1 MSMTMGLLAVSMR
14 KQQWSDP
21 NGQDKNVNVQLHK
34 YVRESQNTF
43 ILTEG
48 GVKSGELRIGD

>member
-1 MSMTMGLLAVSMR
+1 MSMTMGLLTVSMR
-14 KQQWSDP
+14 QQQWSDP

-34 YVRESQNTF
+34 YVRERQNTF

-48 GVKSGELRIGD
+48 GVKSGELGLGD